1 MDKKQKWVDLLI
13 KIREEKMISLND
25 LCKEIGI
32 SMNTYLRFVDPEIS
46 IQEISYGTM
55 RKINAYLQQYEESNA
70 E

>member
-1 MDKKQKWVDLLI
+1 MDKKQRWVDLLI

-32 SMNTYLRFVDPEIS
+32 SMNTYLRFVDPDRS

-55 RKINAYLQQYEESNA
+55 RKINAYLQEHEDKDAQ
-70 E
+70 